1 LGTGSID
8 GTSYT
13 VDAAGNRTAKTDQAT
28 AVTSNYTY
36 DAIYQLLQATQAGN
50 TTESYTYDPVGNR
63 LSSLGVSP
71 NAYNSSN
78 ELTSTPNATYTYDYN
93 GNTLTKTDS
102 TGTTQYAWDY
112 ENRLTSVTL
121 PGSGGTV
128 TFKYDPF
135 GRRIYKSSNAGTF
148 IYAYDGTGIVETVN
162 ASGGVL
168 ARYSQGPII
177 DEPLAEQQSG
187 TTDYYDADGNGSIT
201 SLTNATGALAQT
213 YTFDSYGNT
222 TNSSGSLTNPFQYA
236 AREFDSET
244 NLYYNRARYLDP
256 STGRFLNEDPKKTT
270 AEFNFYR
277 YGLNSP
283 LNFTDPLGWA
293 SCADGHC
300 ADCPGGRWVSG
311 AVTAEAY
318 ASARF
323 AGGGGLLFAGVMIC
337 TSNPTFNVPFTTLCG
352 FGNVGL
358 SPRPP
363 LTSPPAKPIGVGG
376 GLGGA
381 ALTCTGIQCK
391 ENLAG
396 TEGGWYAQV
405 GPAYY
410 FHEGGPG
417 GSGSCSG
424 VGVGFELGL
433 GGGGFKCKTWTG
445 PSIGGVQ

>member
-1 LGTGSID
+1 VYPKTRVWGSKPENVHCSSAI
-8 GTSYT
+8 GSLKIELRWGYE
-13 VDAAGNRTAKTDQAT
+13 NSSEKT
-28 AVTSNYTY
+28 AV
-36 DAIYQLLQATQAGN
+36 
-50 TTESYTYDPVGNR
+50 
-63 LSSLGVSP
+63 
-71 NAYNSSN
+71 
-78 ELTSTPNATYTYDYN
+78 
-93 GNTLTKTDS
+93 
-102 TGTTQYAWDY
+102 
-112 ENRLTSVTL
+112 
-121 PGSGGTV
+121 GSGV

-277 YGLNSP
+277 YALNSP